1 MKFTVINQ
9 PVTTILSW
17 LLLAFLPIASA
28 HAGRPYVT
36 SFKITNLA
44 GNHTFGDY
52 TNDFYG
58 VPMNAFSIEIEFDED
73 FRSAVTTGA
82 MITSVADIVAMFEL
96 YPYYDGTPN
105 SLVASNMVMSNVDI
119 THSGKK
125 VTVLL
130 KLKNGLRSN
139 TWYRL
144 KLKTG
149 GVQGKNSIT
158 GNWSRD
164 CHSEEL
170 DFKTTK
176 EISITT
182 GTSELL
188 CPNDNE
194 TTISPIIIAEQDQY
208 SFTPGESHTLTLE
221 MSDPDFVISNLSSG
235 EIKAEMYGLGATQ
248 GLPVSL
254 VGNEINIDISVDGSA
269 HTSGSL
275 IISGIR
281 VKYQGT
287 TNKSGILRAKQ
298 ETAYFISG
306 LYIEGNPMTLANLEG
321 RAVIYENSFNLDT
334 VDVVGPQAIC
344 VGSFDSQ
351 NYFVPPVSGAT
362 HYIWSVP
369 AIFKDPVGSFLV
381 NLGAGRW
388 QTPNNAISLFLKEGT
403 VLDSGIISVQAIRQC
418 KQGTPSKEFTITIN
432 QPDALVFDKPV
443 ELLSNEHPQV
453 LSVVSPANGEI
464 RFSGSGI
471 VKNTFVPNLIL
482 GPYPRTVTID
492 YVFTSGSTGCV
503 TKGQFDIK
511 VLDGRVPKDMKMWVS
526 RDLDS
531 PFVYFKTHVPTA
543 TPAWGWKWTFEN
555 QRSNDI
561 NPTMALQS
569 PQPQNV
575 SYNLEIKD
583 EKSREYSI
591 NKSFQVTIDFN
602 GQQLGKP
609 TQFLKSVDLGA
620 SNDKI
625 NSQKWDFGDGT
636 TSTDNSPAHTYS
648 QAGSYVVKL
657 TIVAEDFIT
666 YELTKRIDIF
676 PIVEVKK
683 NLLYSE
689 QFGNLTHYWATSGK
703 VDSAGIL
710 IQRCSW
716 QLKTPAGF
724 GHISADK
731 GKAWVT
737 DNQNLPHATSNQAR
751 YYAREHSY
759 VESPSFDITDLQ
771 RPTVSFDYW
780 VDTDAGSDGVVLLYT
795 VDDGKTWWRV
805 GQINQGL
812 QWYNS
817 RPILGSPGK
826 YMTNDNIDNQ
836 GWSGNRQYEQKE
848 GWQTARFT
856 LDAALEKMLKLSR
869 KIIRFRVAFGS
880 NADDPPNKKFDGFA
894 FDNFQINNRNRL
906 VLMEYFTNQGA
917 AGAAGKDQ
925 QAHNFVVTKN
935 EMINLHYHV
944 GFPGPD
950 EANQLN
956 HKDPSGRSFHYG
968 IRQAPQVVIDGST
981 LESKSLDIEWA
992 ERLFYYHTLVMSPF
1006 EINIGQAEITKGQLN
1021 FSATLTALQAFD
1033 KKLVVHAVVVDTAVK
1048 MGGEIYHQV
1057 VRKMLPDA
1065 SGTFLAKNWAQ
1076 GAAHTL
1082 SFSWNTGNIP
1092 IERLKVVVFVENY
1105 ETRKV
1110 YQAALCKVN
1119 FIRNEKNEDHHM
1131 VTGVQN
1137 VESQAQTI
1145 IYPNP
1150 ATHTVSVT
1158 LGKSKGLPA
1167 FAQWSVTNAEG
1178 KIMKKG
1184 ILLKPSKQLVV
1195 DVHHLPAGIYLVR
1208 VQKGQWV
1215 VQQKFRK
1222 R

>member
-1 MKFTVINQ
+1 M
-9 PVTTILSW
+9 
-17 LLLAFLPIASA
+17 LAFLSVTQVKAQ
-28 HAGRPYVT
+28 RPYVNNLEI
-36 SFKITNLA
+36 KNLA
-44 GNHTFGDY
+44 NTHNYGGND
-52 TNDFYG
+52 DDPEQL
-58 VPMNAFSIEIEFDED
+58 PMSGFRIDIEFDEE
-73 FRSAVTTGA
+73 FRSGA
-82 MITSVADIVAMFEL
+82 NIGAFVSTVNDIQAMFEL
-96 YPYYDGTPN
+96 KPYYYDAPDA
-105 SLVASNMVMSNVDI
+105 LVASNMTTMVTNTDI
-119 THSGKK
+119 QQNGKK
-125 VTVLL
+125 LTVWVKLDKGLAPDTWYVL
-130 KLKNGLRSN
+130 KLNRSGVNGKRTFLN
-139 TWYRL
+139 GTEVWDKGCYE
-144 KLKTG
+144 KKF
-149 GVQGKNSIT
+149 
-158 GNWSRD
+158 
-164 CHSEEL
+164 
-170 DFKTTK
+170 DFKTAQGVA
-176 EISITT
+176 ITPGLAT
-182 GTSELL
+182 TL
-188 CPNDNE
+188 CPNGDE
-194 TTISPIIIAEQDQY
+194 TSLSPIIISEKSQY
-208 SFTPGESHTLTLE
+208 SFVPGQDHTLTLE
-221 MSDPDFVISNLSSG
+221 LSDPTFEFSNLDVS
-235 EIKAEMYGLGATQ
+235 EIKAEMYGLGQTQ
-248 GLPVSL
+248 ALNVSL
-254 VGNEINIDISVDGSA
+254 SSTEISIPISVGGSA
-269 HTSGSL
+269 HTTGSL
-275 IISGIR
+275 MISGIK
-281 VKYQGT
+281 VVYKGT
-287 TNKSGILRAKQ
+287 GDKNCILRAKQ
-298 ETAYFISG
+298 ITSHTING
-306 LYIEGNPMTLANLEG
+306 LYVEGNAMPL
-321 RAVIYENSFNLDT
+321 AVIEARTAIPTADLNLT
-334 VDVVGPQAIC
+334 NVDIVGPQAIC
-344 VGSFDSQ
+344 VSAIDAQ
-351 NYFVPPVSGAT
+351 NYFVPPVSGAK
-362 HYIWSVP
+362 HYIWNVP
-369 AIFKDPVGSFLV
+369 PIFKNPVGSFLV
-381 NLGAGRW
+381 NLGNGRW
-388 QTPNNAISLFLKEGT
+388 QTPNNAISLILKEGN
-403 VLDSGIISVQAIRQC
+403 LLESGILSVQAIDQC
-418 KQGTPSKEFTITIN
+418 RQGTLSNDFTVNIN
-432 QPDALVFDKPV
+432 LPDTLVFDKPV
-443 ELLSNEHPQV
+443 EILSNEHPQV
-453 LSVVSPANGEI
+453 LSVVSPVGGTV

-471 VKNTFVPNLIL
+471 VKDTLVPSLIS
-482 GPYPRTVTID
+482 GPYPRTVDID
-492 YVFTSGSTGCV
+492 YVFTNGGTGCV
-503 TKGQFDIK
+503 TKGQFSVK
-511 VLDGRVPKDMKMWVS
+511 VLDGRVPKGMKLRVV
-526 RDLDS
+526 RDLES
-531 PFVYFKTHVPTA
+531 PFVYFKTQVPNV
-543 TPAWGWKWTFEN
+543 TPEWRWKWVFEN
-555 QRSNDI
+555 NQSNLSS
-561 NPTMALQS
+561 PVLALKN
-569 PQPQNV
+569 PQPQSV
-575 SYNLEIKD
+575 AYNIEIKD
-583 EKSREYSI
+583 AKARKYSLA
-591 NKSFQVTIDFN
+591 KSFQVSIDFN
-602 GQQLGKP
+602 GRCLGKP
-609 TQFLKSVDLGA
+609 TKFLKTVDLGA

-636 TSTDNSPAHTYS
+636 TSTDNSPVHTYS
-648 QAGSYVVKL
+648 QTGSYVVKL

-666 YELTKRIDIF
+666 YELSKRIDIF
-676 PIVEVKK
+676 PVVHVQPSR
-683 NLLYSE
+683 LYSE
-689 QFGNLTHYWATSGK
+689 DFSNLSHHWAAQGT
-703 VDSAGIL
+703 VDSAGVA
-710 IQRCSW
+710 IQRYSW

-731 GKAWVT
+731 GEAWVT
-737 DNQNLPHATSNQAR
+737 DNQNLPHATSNQAY

-869 KIIRFRVAFGS
+869 KVIRFRVAFGS

-906 VLMEYFTNQGA
+906 VLMEYFTNQGV

-944 GFPGPD
+944 GFPGRD

-981 LESKSLDIEWA
+981 IESKGLNLEWA
-992 ERLFYYHTLVMSPF
+992 ERLFYYHTLIMSPF
-1006 EINIGQAEITKGQLN
+1006 EINIDQPEITKGQLN

-1082 SFSWNTGNIP
+1082 NFSWNTGNVP
-1092 IERLKVVVFVENY
+1092 SGRLKVVVFVENY

-1110 YQAALCKVN
+1110 YQAALRKVS
-1119 FIRNEKNEDHHM
+1119 FTRNEKNEDHHT

-1137 VESQAQTI
+1137 IESQAQTI

-1158 LGKSKGLPA
+1158 LGKSKDLPA
-1167 FAQWSVTNAEG
+1167 FAQWSVTNTEG

-1184 ILLKPSKQLVV
+1184 TLLKPSKQLVV
-1195 DVHHLPAGIYLVR
+1195 DVYHLPAGIYLVR
-1208 VQKGQWV
+1208 LQKGQWA